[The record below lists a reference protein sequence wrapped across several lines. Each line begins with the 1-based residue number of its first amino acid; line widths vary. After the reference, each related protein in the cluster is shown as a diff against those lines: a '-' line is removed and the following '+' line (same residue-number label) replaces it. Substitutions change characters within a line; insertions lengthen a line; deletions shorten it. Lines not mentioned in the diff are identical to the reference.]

1 MRQRKPRSGSYS
13 KVNACEAPKKLS
25 FGLMVGGKNWC
36 DWVYEI
42 EPTATGCKVTHSW
55 IDHRSAMAS
64 FLGKLVSGVADRGAH
79 NLKNMEVTMDN
90 LVAAAS

>member
-1 MRQRKPRSGSYS
+1 
-13 KVNACEAPKKLS
+13 
-25 FGLMVGGKNWC
+25 
-36 DWVYEI
+36 
-42 EPTATGCKVTHSW
+42 
-55 IDHRSAMAS
+55 MAS